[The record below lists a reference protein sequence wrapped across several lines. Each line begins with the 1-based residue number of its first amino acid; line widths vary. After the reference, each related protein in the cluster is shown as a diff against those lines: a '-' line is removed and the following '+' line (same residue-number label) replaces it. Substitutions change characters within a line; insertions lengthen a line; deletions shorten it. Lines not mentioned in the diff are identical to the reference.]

1 MTAATPRLAERPV
14 DAPDASVVNAPPAA
28 TGVTTAPAGAAVAFT
43 HDRIVLD
50 GVSKFYGEVLGIN
63 KVSLSLEPG
72 ITGLVG
78 PNGSGKTTLMNLI
91 AGLLT
96 PDQGRLSVLGLGPD
110 RPEELFR
117 LVGYSTQYDGFP
129 RGATG
134 LRFVAGFLR
143 LHGYAASD
151 AEALAWQAIERVGLV
166 EAARRKVAGYSKG
179 MRQRIRLAQAI
190 AHRPAVLILDE
201 PLNGLDPMARAE
213 MIDLFRHQ
221 ADEGLHVLISSH
233 ILHEVDDLADRVVL
247 INGGYIVAEGE
258 IEGVRDEV
266 EEQPLQVLVRCER
279 PSLVGRRLFAEAH
292 VTEVSLHADGGGL
305 FVRSTNADQLY
316 LALNRVIVEEG
327 LAIEAVAPA
336 DADMGAV
343 YQYLIGG
350 DEVAR

>member
-1 MTAATPRLAERPV
+1 MARAEMIDLFRHQADEGLHVLISSHILHEVDDLADRVVLINGGYIVAEGDIEGVRDEVEEQPLQVLVRCDRPSLVARRL
-14 DAPDASVVNAPPAA
+14 S
-28 TGVTTAPAGAAVAFT
+28 AVAHVT
-43 HDRIVLD
+43 
-50 GVSKFYGEVLGIN
+50 E
-63 KVSLSLEPG
+63 VSLHADG
-72 ITGLVG
+72 
-78 PNGSGKTTLMNLI
+78 
-91 AGLLT
+91 AGLLVRST
-96 PDQGRLSVLGLGPD
+96 NADQLYLALNRVIVEEGLAI
-110 RPEELFR
+110 E
-117 LVGYSTQYDGFP
+117 
-129 RGATG
+129 A
-134 LRFVAGFLR
+134 VAP
-143 LHGYAASD
+143 AD

-247 INGGYIVAEGE
+247 INGGYIVAEGD

-266 EEQPLQVLVRCER
+266 EEQPLQALVRCDR
-279 PSLVGRRLFAEAH
+279 PALVARRLFDEAH

-305 FVRSTNADQLY
+305 FVRSTNADLLY

-327 LAIEAVAPA
+327 LAIETVAPA